1 MIGSGFSDP
10 SHFDIDPTQNR
21 KFINNIIIIGF
32 RNYRENYIKTR
43 QYNKETN
50 FHNLRDP
57 KPGLGDYISDL
68 LRNCIY
74 DKYQF
79 SLIFN

>member
-1 MIGSGFSDP
+1 M
-10 SHFDIDPTQNR
+10 
-21 KFINNIIIIGF
+21 NNTSIIGF
-32 RNYRENYIKTR
+32 RNYRENYIKTG
-43 QYNKETN
+43 QKNKETN
-50 FHNLRDP
+50 FHNLTNQ

-68 LRNCIY
+68 LRNCFY